1 MNSEIYVSLDVRTPK
16 DILVPLSANN
26 MTLLIMTKEG
36 VPWTMIFTE
45 EELYTEFC
53 YTDGPEVLFYFART
67 MEDWEFSLQN
77 PRFWWADADAFRRSV
92 YKLKNL
98 QSRIRLKIDK

>member
-16 DILVPLSANN
+16 DILVFADN

-77 PRFWWADADAFRRSV
+77 PKFWWADADASFQGGV
-92 YKLKNL
+92 
-98 QSRIRLKIDK
+98 QRLKIDK